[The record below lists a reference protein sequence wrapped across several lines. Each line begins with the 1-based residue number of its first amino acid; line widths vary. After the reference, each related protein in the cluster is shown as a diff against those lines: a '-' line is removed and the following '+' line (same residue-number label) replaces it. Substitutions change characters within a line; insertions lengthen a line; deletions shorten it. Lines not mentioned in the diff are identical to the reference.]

1 MTRWITGYI
10 DENSKRWRKEKQER
24 QENEVKLAE
33 DWKRMNRFD
42 RIRVIKDTREE
53 NRTVNI
59 KLRTPKLHQAEQQR
73 GDQAEQPIQDEHLIG
88 GQAE

>member
-33 DWKRMNRFD
+33 DCKRMNRFD
-42 RIRVIKDTREE
+42 RIRVIKETREE

-59 KLRTPKLHQAEQQR
+59 KLRTPKLPQAEQQR
-73 GDQAEQPIQDEHLIG
+73 GDQAKQAIQEAHLVG
-88 GQAE
+88 G